1 MRPAWPW
8 QDDYL
13 QAAKRAL
20 SLELCTG
27 TQTEPVR
34 VSLFYVH
41 TGIPTDADKRI
52 GFRLFPTGDRSDKK
66 GWWRFICVDMFE
78 VPAASLATELHCL
91 HTATLE
97 SVRPSVF
104 RSRRLKCFYGSDFS
118 LVFGT
123 RFHACP
129 PCWWGEVLSLQGTPV
144 LFRGAFRYNRVYRY
158 GQEYRY
164 TVPPVKNTGNIGIN
178 NPSCIYLHTCTPAAV
193 DFYSITVRMLDSA
206 E

>member
-1 MRPAWPW
+1 MQTSVSASVCSPQVTEATKKDGGASYASTCLRCLPQVW
-8 QDDYL
+8 QRNCTVYIQQHQNQFGRLSFAHVDWSVSTDLISLWYL
-13 QAAKRAL
+13 GRG
-20 SLELCTG
+20 C
-27 TQTEPVR
+27 
-34 VSLFYVH
+34 
-41 TGIPTDADKRI
+41 
-52 GFRLFPTGDRSDKK
+52 
-66 GWWRFICVDMFE
+66 
-78 VPAASLATELHCL
+78 
-91 HTATLE
+91 
-97 SVRPSVF
+97 
-104 RSRRLKCFYGSDFS
+104 
-118 LVFGT
+118 T

-178 NPSCIYLHTCTPAAV
+178 HPSCIYIHTCTPAAV